1 MAVGR
6 GPTTDDASRSRL
18 VRALSVEQLDV
29 AARLG
34 ALTGET
40 VDEVVSRLGVRA
52 IPKLAHLSRTIPKLL
67 QAKFKHAGVRDG
79 LPYVEL
85 RNGRVF
91 YGLPSQRSHVQQ
103 HRLLQGLLDPDLP
116 SECFLCALDVVHRY
130 VADETIPVDLLP
142 GSGGTIVEVGAYLG
156 HKAMR
161 MMDASIGTTG
171 RFVAIELIPE
181 NCEIIRRNFTENGFS
196 NAVILREGAW
206 NQPGEIEVIGK
217 GQQRNTLVE
226 IDGGRLGAPTGYVA
240 PVSPLSDILSRT
252 VPDGSIV
259 DFMYLSVNGA
269 ELEAIEG
276 LGEWAARVRSI
287 RVAAPY
293 RRDGRSN
300 AERARALLKH
310 MGFVVANGPRP
321 TIVLGTRAC

>member
-1 MAVGR
+1 MQ
-6 GPTTDDASRSRL
+6 
-18 VRALSVEQLDV
+18 ALSIEQLDV
-29 AARLG
+29 ASRLG

-40 VDEVVSRLGVRA
+40 VEDVGSRLGVRA
-52 IPKLAHLSRTIPKLL
+52 IPQRADLSRTIPKLL
-67 QAKFKHAGVRDG
+67 QAKFKRAGVRYG

-85 RNGRVF
+85 HNGRVF

-103 HRLLQGLLDPDLP
+103 HRLLRGLLDPDLP
-116 SECFLCALDVVHRY
+116 PECFLCALDVVHRY

-142 GSGGTIVEVGAYLG
+142 RPDGTIVEVGAYLG

-171 RFVAIELIPE
+171 HFVAIELMPE
-181 NCEIIRRNFTENGFS
+181 NCEIMRRNFTENGFS
-196 NAVILREGAW
+196 NTVIVREGVW
-206 NQPGEIEVIGK
+206 NQPGEIEVMGK

-226 IDGGRLGAPTGYVA
+226 IDGGRLSVPTGYLA

-252 VPDGSIV
+252 LPEGSIV

-276 LGEWAARVRSI
+276 LGDWAARVRSI

-293 RRDGRSN
+293 RREGGSN
-300 AERARALLKH
+300 ATRARALLEH
-310 MGFVVANGPRP
+310 MGFGIASGPRP